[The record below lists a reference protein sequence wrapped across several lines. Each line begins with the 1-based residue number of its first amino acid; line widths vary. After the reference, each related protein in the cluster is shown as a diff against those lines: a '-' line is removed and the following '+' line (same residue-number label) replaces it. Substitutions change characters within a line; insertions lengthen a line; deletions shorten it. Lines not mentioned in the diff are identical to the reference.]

1 VRQRKVVSKK
11 LFSKIGRLSGELL
24 EVRENENLMRK
35 ILMRCEGEGARGRV
49 NVRMFEWGFRR
60 FGRFRGKRC
69 PFSNSNSRL
78 ELTTNP

>member
-1 VRQRKVVSKK
+1 
-11 LFSKIGRLSGELL
+11 
-24 EVRENENLMRK
+24 MRY
-35 ILMRCEGEGARGRV
+35 EGEGARGRV